1 MSPDLGI
8 VGRCLN
14 RLKSLRMGQSLLP
27 RNCVTIRAM
36 KAQRHPE
43 VRQFVWL
50 ALACGPAACRGMT
63 ARSSGA
69 MESGTVVV
77 ACSA

>member
-1 MSPDLGI
+1 
-8 VGRCLN
+8 
-14 RLKSLRMGQSLLP
+14 
-27 RNCVTIRAM
+27 M

-63 ARSSGA
+63 ARSSSA
-69 MESGTVVV
+69 METGTVAV
-77 ACSA
+77 AYSA